1 MNPNNYVIIKDENY
15 VHVTHVLQVLHHWG
29 FTQAAANI
37 AVDTIHKSLRFD
49 QLLKDE
55 PLLINVDAEQW
66 KELTEQARI
75 EYKEKWAGLSEIGQI
90 VHALNADYLRLA
102 KGRWD
107 IPLQLVPPIDEI
119 KNPYYAFAKFG
130 LEYDVKPIAIE
141 QSVHHTIKHNGIIL
155 RCAGRLDLLADIK
168 APTWRKHKRY
178 VLDYKISPR
187 IYPEDIIQV
196 AVYRWF
202 YMKMTGTHID
212 GAANLRL
219 DRDKIKY
226 QFKPYTKARLRW
238 AYSRFIDLL
247 SYWIKTNER
256 RP

>member
-1 MNPNNYVIIKDENY
+1 MSPKADNYVIINNEPH
-15 VHVTHVLQVLHHWG
+15 VHVTHVIQTLHKWG
-29 FTQAAANI
+29 LIDGAVNV
-37 AVDTIHKSLRFD
+37 AVDFLAGNIDEQNIHNL
-49 QLLKDE
+49 E
-55 PLLINVDAEQW
+55 IW
-66 KELTEQARI
+66 KESRTK
-75 EYKEKWAGLSEIGQI
+75 YKEDWDGKAEIGQI
-90 VHALNADYLRLA
+90 VHALNASFLRKE
-102 KGRWD
+102 KGM
-107 IPLQLVPPIDEI
+107 PLPPVDEI
-119 KNPYYAFAKFG
+119 TNPYYAFTKFC
-130 LEYDVKPIAIE
+130 ESYDVRPLAIE
-141 QSVHHTIKHNGIIL
+141 ESVHHTIKRNGITL

-168 APTWRKHKRY
+168 APGWRRHRRY

-202 YMKMTGTHID
+202 YMKMTGTYID